1 MSEKAKPK
9 SNSDLKTQTKE
20 EYKEVT
26 LFRNPFIVI
35 STTIALIY
43 EQLMKLTNCL
53 LTHKKIRFVSI
64 LILLACFVNGP
75 HKQVKIFNIS
85 FLSNLQELNFEE
97 KKFFQILYIKIN
109 NFFILKF
116 QRLIKIKI
124 VFAKIHK
131 RFLLLLLLDRFRHCL
146 INRVGNRIAYIC
158 FILRPTYSKSN
169 FSSQR
174 MFLFSSN
181 VSKQMGI

>member
-9 SNSDLKTQTKE
+9 SNSDLKTQSKE

-53 LTHKKIRFVSI
+53 ITHKKIRFVSI

-75 HKQVKIFNIS
+75 HKQVKIFYLRS
-85 FLSNLQELNFEE
+85 FLSNLLRFNFE
-97 KKFFQILYIKIN
+97 KKNSF
-109 NFFILKF
+109 KF
-116 QRLIKIKI
+116 YQ
-124 VFAKIHK
+124 
-131 RFLLLLLLDRFRHCL
+131 
-146 INRVGNRIAYIC
+146 
-158 FILRPTYSKSN
+158 
-169 FSSQR
+169 
-174 MFLFSSN
+174 
-181 VSKQMGI
+181 